1 MTQNSSAGPEAAAGA
16 VRPGAWLWA
25 GLALLLA
32 GWTFF
37 PILIHGGPGHPMAL
51 VQHWLYDDN
60 YSYGFLIPPL
70 ALYFVWERWEELRG
84 LPAEGSAWGLAVLAL
99 AFLVFAAGTLGGVLV
114 LPRAS
119 AIVLLLGAI
128 LWIGGWRWTRE
139 LLFPVLFLFLMLP
152 IPNVILNQ
160 IAFPLQL
167 FAAEV
172 AEETLFLLEVPVR
185 RMGNVMYLPHTQLE
199 VAQACSGLRS
209 LLALT
214 TTGVVFAYFFGR
226 TWLQR
231 GLIVAVSIPIA
242 ILVNAARVA
251 ITGLL
256 AHRYGMEVATGFF
269 HTLEG
274 FGMFALAFTLMAVTG
289 FAIVRLLPDPRTA
302 DPSGGGP

>member
-1 MTQNSSAGPEAAAGA
+1 MTQNSSADPQVAAGA

-25 GLALLLA
+25 GLTLVLA

-37 PILIHGGPGHPMAL
+37 PILIHGGPGNPIAL
-51 VQHWLYDDN
+51 AQHWLYDDN

-70 ALYFVWERWEELRG
+70 AAYFAWERREHLRG
-84 LPAEGSAWGLAVLAL
+84 LPAEGSAWGLFVLGL
-99 AFLVFAAGTLGGVLV
+99 AFIVFAAGTLGGVLV

-119 AIVLLLGAI
+119 VIVLLLGAI

-152 IPNVILNQ
+152 IPNVLLNK

-167 FAAEV
+167 FAAGV
-172 AEETLFLLEVPVR
+172 AEETLFLLEIPVR
-185 RMGNVMYLPHTQLE
+185 RMGNIIYLPHTQLE

-209 LLALT
+209 LLALV

-226 TWLQR
+226 TWPQR
-231 GLIVAVSIPIA
+231 VLIVAASIPIA
-242 ILVNAARVA
+242 ILVNAGRVA
-251 ITGLL
+251 ATGLL

-274 FGMFALAFTLMAVTG
+274 FGMFALAFALMAAFG
-289 FAIVRLLPDPRTA
+289 FTIVRLLPERDA
-302 DPSGGGP
+302 AGASGAGP

>member
-1 MTQNSSAGPEAAAGA
+1 MKRNSRAGASSATRPIP
-16 VRPGAWLWA
+16 PGAWVWA
-25 GLALLLA
+25 GLSLALVT
-32 GWTFF
+32 WTFF
-37 PILIHGGPGHPMAL
+37 PILIYAGAGRPMAL
-51 VQHWLYDDN
+51 AQHWLYDDS
-60 YSYGFLIPPL
+60 YSYGFLIAPL
-70 ALYFVWERWEELRG
+70 ALYFIWERREFLRS
-84 LPAEGSAWGLAVLAL
+84 LPAEGSAWGLLVLGL
-99 AFLVFAAGTLGGVLV
+99 AFIVFAAGTLGGVLV

-119 AIVLLLGAI
+119 VILLLLGAI
-128 LWIGGWRWTRE
+128 LWIGGRRWARE

-172 AEETLFLLEVPVR
+172 AEETLFLLEIPVR

-209 LLALT
+209 LLALV
-214 TTGVVFAYFFGR
+214 TTGVVFAYFFGT

-251 ITGLL
+251 MTGLL
-256 AHRYGMEVATGFF
+256 AHRYGLEVATGFF

-274 FGMFALAFTLMAVTG
+274 FGMFAFAFLLMAATG
-289 FAIVRLLPDPRTA
+289 FAIVRLLPARHAIVGATE
-302 DPSGGGP
+302 

>member
-1 MTQNSSAGPEAAAGA
+1 MTQNSSASPEAAAGA

-37 PILIHGGPGHPMAL
+37 PILIHGGPGRPIAL

-84 LPAEGSAWGLAVLAL
+84 LPAEGSAWGLGVLAL
-99 AFLVFAAGTLGGVLV
+99 AFMVFAAGTLGGVLV

-119 AIVLLLGAI
+119 AIVFLLGAI
-128 LWIGGWRWTRE
+128 LWIGGWRWTRD
-139 LLFPVLFLFLMLP
+139 
-152 IPNVILNQ
+152 Q

-209 LLALT
+209 LLALV

-274 FGMFALAFTLMAVTG
+274 FGMFALAFALMAVTG
-289 FAIVRLLPDPRTA
+289 FTIVRLLPERRAA

>member
-1 MTQNSSAGPEAAAGA
+1 MTQNSSADPEAAAGA
-16 VRPGAWLWA
+16 VRLGAWLWA
-25 GLALLLA
+25 GLTFVLA

-37 PILIHGGPGHPMAL
+37 PILIHGGAGHPMAL
-51 VQHWLYDDN
+51 AQHWLYDDN

-70 ALYFVWERWEELRG
+70 AAYFVWERWEHVRG
-84 LPAEGSAWGLAVLAL
+84 LPAEGSAWGLPVLAL
-99 AFLVFAAGTLGGVLV
+99 AFIVFAAGTLGGVLV

-119 AIVLLLGAI
+119 VIVLLLGAI
-128 LWIGGWRWTRE
+128 LWIGGRRWTRE
-139 LLFPVLFLFLMLP
+139 LLFPVLFLCLMLP
-152 IPNVILNQ
+152 IPNVILNK

-172 AEETLFLLEVPVR
+172 AEETLFLLEIPVR

-209 LLALT
+209 LLALV

-231 GLIVAVSIPIA
+231 GLIVAACIPIA

-251 ITGLL
+251 VTGLL
-256 AHRYGMEVATGFF
+256 AHRYGMEVASGFF

-274 FGMFALAFTLMAVTG
+274 FGMFALAFALTAATG
-289 FAIVRLLPDPRTA
+289 FTIVRLLPEARAP
-302 DPSGGGP
+302 GPTGVDR